1 MNNMTGLISWFQL
14 EYPELVAEMRFSNH
28 HLERYDVDE
37 YNIFDEAYA
46 VNINP
51 YHLEGDVFTHTMMVC
66 KQAENAS
73 YEVKIAALLHD
84 IGKPS
89 TRAVNPKNGR
99 VSFYNHDAV
108 SAFMSLEILKRE
120 ELGLSKEQQ
129 SHIFNLIALHTQI
142 YKLSVE
148 QLAAIGNRELV
159 SDLIELGKV
168 DHAGRF
174 HTAGDAVIPSIE
186 DIPFRDKEEL
196 EFEKEVVVLVGL
208 PGSGKSKYSEDEI
221 INTMVVEE
229 NDDIWRVSRDHL
241 IHLNVEG
248 KGYNEK
254 WKNADQ
260 KKIDKLLQDSFN
272 HAVFEGYSQ
281 VIVDM
286 THMSKKSRRRTLSHF
301 DKSYKRKAVVFL
313 TDLVT
318 NDLRNSQREGKTIDN
333 SVIQKMM
340 RSFYPPCFSEFD
352 EIEYVL

>member
-1 MNNMTGLISWFQL
+1 MKD
-14 EYPELVAEMRFSNH
+14 ANH
-28 HLERYDVDE
+28 HLTYFDKLVLAQGSDLQDDKGRYKGIAE
-37 YNIFDEAYA
+37 SSMQAYNL
-46 VNINP
+46 NP
-51 YHLEGDVFTHTMMVC
+51 YHLESDVFTHTLMVC

-120 ELGLSKEQQ
+120 ELGLSKKQQ

-159 SDLIELGKV
+159 SDLIELGKA

-208 PGSGKSKYSEDEI
+208 PGSGKSSYIQNNYAGTSENFQAI
-221 INTMVVEE
+221 
-229 NDDIWRVSRDHL
+229 SRDYF
-241 IHLNVEG
+241 IENQEG
-248 KGYNEK
+248 STYNEK
-254 WKNADQ
+254 WKNTVQKDADSYMQ
-260 KKIDKLLQDSFN
+260 RCFKEAKEWQTATTL
-272 HAVFEGYSQ
+272 
-281 VIVDM
+281 VDM

-318 NDLRNSQREGKTIDN
+318 NNLRNSQREGKTIDN